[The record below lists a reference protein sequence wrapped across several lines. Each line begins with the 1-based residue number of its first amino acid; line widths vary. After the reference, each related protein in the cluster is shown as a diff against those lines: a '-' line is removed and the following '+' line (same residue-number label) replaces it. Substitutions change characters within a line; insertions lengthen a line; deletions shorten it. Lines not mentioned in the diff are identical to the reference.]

1 MSKFAWMFIVIALGL
16 GQTAIADTAGTT
28 SGHTA
33 EPQIPTGQ
41 FTTAIE
47 VKPIL
52 TATKAQWVAIR
63 DFNGQ
68 DLLYVTQIFAW
79 RCGLVGLKVGVNGA
93 APEDWPLPPCHEG
106 TASHNAITPEDGL
119 PYRSYAAGSLES
131 VSVELIY
138 DDLDT
143 DSAVFERAAVQ
154 MP

>member
-1 MSKFAWMFIVIALGL
+1 MSKTRLMAAVMALALGQSVL
-16 GQTAIADTAGTT
+16 ADEGYV
-28 SGHTA
+28 A

-41 FTTAIE
+41 FTTAVE

-52 TATKAQWVAIR
+52 TATKAQWIAIR

-68 DLLYVTQIFAW
+68 DLLYVTQIYAW

-93 APEDWPLPPCHEG
+93 APEAWPVPPCHEG
-106 TASHNAITPEDGL
+106 TASPNAITPEDGL

-138 DDLDT
+138 DDLSTDT
-143 DSAVFERAAVQ
+143 ADYDRAAVQ